1 MKNKLNYLLYTF
13 VFAFILSSCED
24 DPDPI
29 LPVPIISNV
38 EIGSGNNHI
47 GVIGR
52 DFHLNADII
61 AGDKVDLVQVKIEP
75 IEGETYSGDWSFEVT
90 WEQFK
95 GAKNTN
101 LHKHFDIP
109 EDALE
114 GKYEFIIIVTDENG
128 TILEEKAEIQIVDAS
143 NLEVDPILYIW
154 MITTD
159 QGDFH
164 YVNET
169 LVNPENVEFS
179 KDEILSSDA
188 TISNVKGDGKM
199 YLLLIRKDLNHK
211 PESVDAIDFSK
222 AIVYDMFSHEN
233 EVDVYSFGNV
243 IYDGNGGFIRP
254 TPAFKIG
261 SAVDN
266 NTPAADLTTGENAWK
281 FGEYLFGVVYTN
293 STYDISLYNYFE
305 LDVVGF

>member
-1 MKNKLNYLLYTF
+1 MKKFNYLIFNLLLTF
-13 VFAFILSSCED
+13 LFSSCED
-24 DPDPI
+24 DPEPVLPI
-29 LPVPIISNV
+29 PTMENV

-52 DFHLNADII
+52 DFHLNADIV
-61 AGDKVDLVQVKIEP
+61 AGDKIDLVQVKIEP
-75 IEGETYSGDWSFEVT
+75 IAGETYAGNWSFEVT

-95 GAKNTN
+95 GAKNAN
-101 LHKHFDIP
+101 VHQHFDIP
-109 EDALE
+109 EDAVE
-114 GKYEFIIIVTDENG
+114 GKYEFIILVTDENG
-128 TILEEKAEIQIVDAS
+128 TFLEERAEIQIVAPS

-164 YVNET
+164 YVNED
-169 LVNPENVEFS
+169 LINPENVEFS

-199 YLLLIRKDLNHK
+199 YLLLIPKDLNHR
-211 PESVDAIDFSK
+211 PESVDAIDYSK
-222 AIVYDMFSHEN
+222 VIVYDTFSHEN
-233 EVDVYSFGNV
+233 EEDVYSFGNV

-254 TPAFKIG
+254 TPKYKIG

-266 NTPAADLTTGENAWK
+266 NAPAADLTTGENAWK
-281 FGEYLFGVVYTN
+281 SGEYYFGVVYTN
-293 STYDISLYNYFE
+293 STYDISLHHYFE